1 MGTLAPGEQSLLPP
15 QKVVVT
21 GGAGYIGSH
30 LVGWLVDEGHEVT
43 VLDDLSTGSAARLM
57 TWFRRGEV
65 RLVAGSILDADLVDR
80 ELAGVGTVFHL
91 AAAVGVGRIVA
102 DPLGSL
108 RTNLIGTENVLSA
121 CARHGCGVVVASS
134 SEVYG
139 RPHGLPMSESGER
152 LLGPTTVPRWS
163 YAAAKAVDEHLAF
176 AYADKGLRASVV
188 RYFNSYG
195 PGLDR
200 GGDASVVAVFLR
212 RALAGEPVLLHGDG
226 QQTRCF
232 TYVSDTVRGTV
243 LAAAVPQAQGQV
255 FNIGSATE
263 TSIGDLAG
271 MIVAAVGSRSPIQRI
286 SYERVY
292 GARFEDIPRRVPDV
306 SQARQVLGWE
316 PQVALE
322 DGLKRTI
329 AWWGEQ

>member
-1 MGTLAPGEQSLLPP
+1 MGTPLEEQRLLPP
-15 QKVVVT
+15 QRIVVT

-30 LVGWLVDEGHEVT
+30 LVGWLVDEGHQVT

-57 TWFRRGEV
+57 TWFRRGQV

-80 ELAGVGTVFHL
+80 ELAGAGTVFHL

-121 CARHGCGVVVASS
+121 CARHGCAVVVASS

-139 RPHGLPMSESGER
+139 RPHGFPMAESGER

-176 AYADKGLRASVV
+176 AYADRGLRVSVV

-200 GGDASVVAVFLR
+200 GGDASVVAAFLR
-212 RALAGEPVLLHGDG
+212 RALAGQPVLLHGDG
-226 QQTRCF
+226 RQTRCF

-255 FNIGSATE
+255 FNIGAVAE
-263 TSIGDLAG
+263 TSIGDLAE
-271 MIVAAVGSRSPIQRI
+271 MIVAAVGSRSPIQRT
-286 SYERVY
+286 SYESVY
-292 GARFEDIPRRVPDV
+292 GARFEDIPRRVPDI
-306 SQARQVLGWE
+306 SRARAVLGWE
-316 PQVALE
+316 PQVGLE